1 MVKRGFYNII
11 WGVFGQVITIA
22 LGIVVPRLV
31 LVSFGSEVN
40 GLLNSIT
47 QIYAYF
53 TLIEAGIGA
62 TTLQALYKPTADKD
76 KDAINGILSAT
87 SRYYKRVAL
96 IYFGAVMVFA
106 TVYPLTVN
114 SYLPKI
120 WIFFIILLNG
130 LGSVINFWIQG
141 KYTIFLS
148 SIGKSYVNTNLGT
161 VSNVLTSASK
171 IILLLM
177 GCDVLQLQVVY
188 FVISIIKMLFIYF
201 YIKRNYSWI
210 NVKAEP
216 NYSALSQRNSVL
228 IHQISYLIFSNT
240 DVLLIT
246 YFLGL
251 KEVSVYSMYLML
263 FTYIN
268 VFATQIYS
276 AFNFRLG
283 QIYNS
288 NIDLYKKYHD
298 IFEVYYLSIVFI
310 MFTMGYVFIVPF
322 LNLYT
327 AGVNDVNYLDYKLA
341 FLFFAMNILSSGRNS
356 SVMVINYAGHFK
368 NTVKQTVIESV
379 INVVCSLAFINIFGI
394 YGVLMGT
401 IAALL
406 YRMIDMVIYSN
417 KRLLKRSSFITFRRW
432 ILNLGISFIVIFITH
447 KIDINSDSYFSLILS
462 AIIIGIIIFAAF
474 MIINSLLEIKVSKNL
489 FLFIK
494 TIFMNSKTAIDELD

>member
-22 LGIVVPRLV
+22 IGIVVPRLV

-114 SYLPKI
+114 SSLPKI

>member
-310 MFTMGYVFIVPF
+310 MFTMVYVFIVPF

-489 FLFIK
+489 LLFIK
-494 TIFMNSKTAIDELD
+494 TLLMYRKTAKDELD

>member
-228 IHQISYLIFSNT
+228 IHQISYLIFNNT

-310 MFTMGYVFIVPF
+310 MFTMVYVFIVPF

-489 FLFIK
+489 LLFIK
-494 TIFMNSKTAIDELD
+494 TLLMYRKTAKDELD

>member
-1 MVKRGFYNII
+1 MVKRGLYNII

-53 TLIEAGIGA
+53 TLFEAGIGTA
-62 TTLQALYKPTADKD
+62 TLQALYKPTADKD
-76 KDAINGILSAT
+76 KDAVNGILSAT

-96 IYFGAVMVFA
+96 AYLGAVLIFA
-106 TVYPLTVN
+106 IVYPLTVN
-114 SYLPKI
+114 SSLPKI

-130 LGSVINFWIQG
+130 LGSVINFWVQG
-141 KYTIFLS
+141 KYTLFLS

-161 VSNVLTSASK
+161 VSNILTSASK

-201 YIKRNYSWI
+201 YIKKNYSWI

-216 NYSALSQRNSVL
+216 NCSALSQRNSVL

-246 YFLGL
+246 YFFGF

-276 AFNFRLG
+276 AFSFRFG
-283 QIYNS
+283 QIYHS
-288 NIDLYKKYHD
+288 NVELYKKYHD
-298 IFEVYYLSIVFI
+298 IFEVYYLSVVFI

-322 LNLYT
+322 LSLYT
-327 AGVNDVNYLDYKLA
+327 AGVNDVDYLDYKLA

-368 NTVKQTVIESV
+368 NTIRQTVTEAV
-379 INVVCSLAFINIFGI
+379 INVVCSLVFINVFGI

-401 IAALL
+401 IAALM

-417 KRLLKRSSFITFRRW
+417 KKLLNRSSFITFRRW
-432 ILNLGISFIVIFITH
+432 ILNLGISFIVIFVTH
-447 KIDINSDSYFSLILS
+447 KININADSYFLLILS
-462 AIIIGIIIFAAF
+462 ATIIGIIIFTVF
-474 MIINSLLEIKVSKNL
+474 MIINSLLEYKVSKNL
-489 FLFIK
+489 LLFIK
-494 TIFMNSKTAIDELD
+494 NRLINRKTAKDELD

>member
-114 SYLPKI
+114 SSLPKI

-310 MFTMGYVFIVPF
+310 MFTMVYVFIVPF

-368 NTVKQTVIESV
+368 NTIKQTVIESV